1 MFKKDFYV
9 KVEHLAREMGTG
21 DLNVLSTPSLIAFME
36 FTAKEA
42 VHDRLTDH
50 ETTVGIEMNMKHKKA
65 TASGKTVTIIAK

>member
-9 KVEHLAREMGTG
+9 KVEHSAREMGSG
-21 DLNVLSTPSLIAFME
+21 DLDVLSTRSLIAFME

-50 ETTVGIEMNMKHKKA
+50 ETTVGIEKNIKHKNVKMRY
-65 TASGKTVTIIAK
+65 

>member
-1 MFKKDFYV
+1 MFC
-9 KVEHLAREMGTG
+9 RP
-21 DLNVLSTPSLIAFME
+21 PSLIVFIVNI
-36 FTAKEA
+36 AKEA

>member
-1 MFKKDFYV
+1 M
-9 KVEHLAREMGTG
+9 
-21 DLNVLSTPSLIAFME
+21 STPSLIAFME